1 MTLLNGVRTGVP
13 IAPWMRVVYSRAV
26 GSVNPTFPI
35 LFGLVVPPLL
45 LWQNVAASMVLP
57 SLPHLPVT
65 EVLPALERFLRER
78 RDGVVVSPP
87 GSGKTTLLPLAIL
100 RDLADRI
107 PAGQKLLLL
116 EPRRMAARAAA
127 WRMAD
132 LLGEDVGETVGYHV
146 RLERRESPR
155 TRILVLTEG
164 LLTRRILSDPML
176 SDAAMVLFD
185 EFHERS
191 LHADLALAL
200 CRDIQ
205 REVRPELRLLV
216 LSATLDAEALARTL
230 DGNPGVVTSE
240 GRLFP
245 VETRFAPPPPGE
257 HVAESVAR
265 AVRHAFAEGAGG
277 VLAFLPGEG
286 EIRRCAEDLAT
297 ARPPLPSDIAVHALY
312 AALPRAEQDAA
323 LRPAPAGTRK
333 VVLATSIAESSLTID
348 GIDAVVDGGWMRV
361 SRFSPASGMERLET
375 LRITRDR
382 ADQRRGRAGRLRPGV
397 CYRLWDKPQD
407 DHLLPAATPEI
418 LSADLAPLRLVLADL
433 GVPTADALRWVTPP
447 PAPMLA
453 QSEELLRELGAL
465 DAAGHITPHGRRM
478 AAFPLHPRLAH
489 ALLSAADAGADLH
502 ETALVAAILTEGVA
516 ASDDRGYRVANA
528 GELVDAVEHSG
539 GPVRIPPARRDR
551 IRALAREWERAAGR
565 AAAHLPSPSTRN
577 SQLATRNTALSIW
590 QKAPLAAFL
599 AKAYPDRVA
608 RRRTGEAGLRYLLA
622 GGRGGSLREGDPL
635 AREEWLAVADL
646 DGAGADAAIR
656 LAEPFDE
663 DSARALL
670 PHLVE
675 TRRVFGWD
683 ARRRAV
689 SAVEREC
696 LGAITLRERPL
707 RDLAPDDIGRCLCE
721 GVRAEGLDAI
731 PLSPAA
737 RQLQAR
743 VALLARAF
751 PDAGWPDLSDA
762 VLLARLEDWL
772 LPWLPGC
779 RKLEDLRALDLA
791 GAIASGLLT
800 TAQRRDLPRLA
811 PTHIEVP
818 SGSRLSLDY
827 AQGDQPVLA
836 VRIQEVF
843 GLAASPRVADGR
855 VPVLMH
861 LLSPARRPVQVTSDL
876 ASFWANGYAE
886 VRKDLRG
893 RYPKHDWPE
902 DPASAV
908 PHRGVRAPK

>member
-1 MTLLNGVRTGVP
+1 M
-13 IAPWMRVVYSRAV
+13 
-26 GSVNPTFPI
+26 
-35 LFGLVVPPLL
+35 
-45 LWQNVAASMVLP
+45 
-57 SLPHLPVT
+57 
-65 EVLPALERFLRER
+65 PALLAALRAG
-78 RDGVVVSPP
+78 RDALLVSPP
-87 GSGKTTLLPLAIL
+87 GSGKTTLAPLVLL
-100 RDLADRI
+100 RELADRI
-107 PAGQKLLLL
+107 PPDQKILLL

-132 LLGEDVGETVGYHV
+132 LLGEPVGETVGYHV
-146 RLERRESPR
+146 RLERRDSPR

-164 LLTRRILSDPML
+164 LLTRRIQSDPML
-176 SDAAMVLFD
+176 SDAALVLFD

-205 REVRPELRLLV
+205 REVRPELRLLI
-216 LSATLDAEALARTL
+216 LSATLDAEALARAL
-230 DGNPGVVTSE
+230 DGDPAVVTSE
-240 GRLFP
+240 GRMFP
-245 VETRFAPPPPGE
+245 VETRFLPPPPGE
-257 HVAESVAR
+257 RVAESVAR
-265 AVRHAFAEGAGG
+265 AVRHALAEGAGG

-286 EIRRCAEDLAT
+286 EIRRCAEDLAA
-297 ARPPLPSDIAVHALY
+297 ARPPLPADIAVHALY
-312 AALPRAEQDAA
+312 AALSRAEQDAA
-323 LRPAPAGTRK
+323 LRPSSAGKRK

-382 ADQRRGRAGRLRPGV
+382 ANQRRGRAGRLRPGV

-407 DHLLPAATPEI
+407 DHLAAAAAPEI
-418 LSADLAPLRLVLADL
+418 LSADLAPLRLVIADL
-433 GVPTADALRWVTPP
+433 GLSGADALRWVTPP

-453 QSEELLRELGAL
+453 QSEALLRALGAL
-465 DAAGHITPHGRRM
+465 DAHGRVTPHGRRM

-489 ALLSAADAGADLH
+489 ALLSAADVGADLR
-502 ETALVAAILTEGVA
+502 EPALLAAILTEGAVA
-516 ASDDRGYRVANA
+516 TDDRGTRVAHA
-528 GELVDAVEHSG
+528 GELVDAVEHPG
-539 GPVRIPPARRDR
+539 GFTRIPPARRER
-551 IRALAREWERAAGR
+551 IRATADAVARLLRRPSSAIDSHRQPSAAERAW
-565 AAAHLPSPSTRN
+565 AH
-577 SQLATRNTALSIW
+577 
-590 QKAPLAAFL
+590 APLAAFL
-599 AKAYPDRVA
+599 ATAYPDRVA
-608 RRRTGEAGLRYLLA
+608 RRRTGESGLRYLFA
-622 GGRGGSLREGDPL
+622 GGRGGALREGDPL

-663 DSARALL
+663 ASARALL

-696 LGAITLRERPL
+696 LGSIVLKERPL
-707 RDLAPDDIGRCLCE
+707 RDLAPDEIGRCLCE
-721 GVRAEGLDAI
+721 GIRAEGLDAI
-731 PLSPAA
+731 PLPPAV

-762 VLLARLEDWL
+762 ALLARLEDWL

-779 RKLEDLRALDLA
+779 RKLEDLRALDLS
-791 GAIASGLLT
+791 GAIATGLLT
-800 TAQRRDLPRLA
+800 SAQRRDLPRLA
-811 PTHIEVP
+811 PTHVEVP

-902 DPASAV
+902 DPSSAV
-908 PHRGVRAPK
+908 PHRGVRRPG

>member
-1 MTLLNGVRTGVP
+1 
-13 IAPWMRVVYSRAV
+13 MR
-26 GSVNPTFPI
+26 
-35 LFGLVVPPLL
+35 
-45 LWQNVAASMVLP
+45 LP
-57 SLPHLPVT
+57 SLPVT
-65 EVLPALERFLRER
+65 EVLPALERQLREG
-78 RDGVVVSPP
+78 RDGIVVSPP
-87 GSGKTTLLPLAIL
+87 GSGKTTLLPLALL
-100 RDLADRI
+100 RDLPELL
-107 PAGQKLLLL
+107 PANQKILLL

-127 WRMAD
+127 WRMAE
-132 LLGEDVGETVGYHV
+132 LLGEPVGETVGYHV
-146 RLERRESPR
+146 RLERRDSPR

-164 LLTRRILSDPML
+164 LLTRRIQSDPML
-176 SDAAMVLFD
+176 SDAAFVLFD

-205 REVRPELRLLV
+205 REVRPELRLLI
-216 LSATLDAEALARTL
+216 LSATLDADALARAL
-230 DGNPGVVTSE
+230 DGDPAVVTSE
-240 GRLFP
+240 GRMYP
-245 VETRFAPPPPGE
+245 VETRFLPPPPGE
-257 HVAESVAR
+257 RVAESVAR
-265 AVRHAFAEGAGG
+265 AVRHALAEGAGG

-286 EIRRCAEDLAT
+286 EIRRCAEDLAS
-297 ARPPLPSDIAVHALY
+297 ARPPLPADIAVHALY

-323 LRPAPAGTRK
+323 LRPSPTGKRK

-407 DHLLPAATPEI
+407 DHLAAAAAPEI

-433 GVPTADALRWVTPP
+433 GLSGADALRWVTPP

-453 QSEELLRELGAL
+453 QAESLLHALGAL
-465 DAAGHITPHGRRM
+465 DAHGRATPHGRRM

-489 ALLSAADAGADLH
+489 ALLSAADAGADLR
-502 ETALVAAILTEGVA
+502 EASLLAAILTEGAVA
-516 ASDDRGYRVANA
+516 TDDHGTRVAHA
-528 GELVDAVEHSG
+528 GELVDAVEHPG
-539 GPVRIPPARRDR
+539 GFTRIPPARRER
-551 IRALAREWERAAGR
+551 IRATADVIARMLRRPSAAPESSRG
-565 AAAHLPSPSTRN
+565 AGGNLPRPVQSPWSR
-577 SQLATRNTALSIW
+577 
-590 QKAPLAAFL
+590 APLAAFL
-599 AKAYPDRVA
+599 ATAYPDRVA
-608 RRRTGEAGLRYLLA
+608 RRRTGESGLRYLFA
-622 GGRGGSLREGDPL
+622 GGRGGALREGDPL

-663 DSARALL
+663 ASARALL

-675 TRRVFGWD
+675 THRVFGWD

-696 LGAITLRERPL
+696 LGAIILKERPL
-707 RDLAPDDIGRCLCE
+707 RDLAPDEIGRCLCE

-731 PLSPAA
+731 PLPPAV

-743 VALLARAF
+743 VALLARVF
-751 PDAGWPDLSDA
+751 PEAGWPDLSDA
-762 VLLARLEDWL
+762 ALLAQLEDWL

-779 RKLEDLRALDLA
+779 RKLEDLRALDLSS
-791 GAIASGLLT
+791 AIATGLLT
-800 TAQRRDLPRLA
+800 SAQRRDLPRLA
-811 PTHIEVP
+811 PTHVEVP

-843 GLAASPRVADGR
+843 GLEASPRVADGR

-876 ASFWANGYAE
+876 ASFWANGYSE

-902 DPASAV
+902 DPSSAV
-908 PHRGVRAPK
+908 PHRGVRRPG